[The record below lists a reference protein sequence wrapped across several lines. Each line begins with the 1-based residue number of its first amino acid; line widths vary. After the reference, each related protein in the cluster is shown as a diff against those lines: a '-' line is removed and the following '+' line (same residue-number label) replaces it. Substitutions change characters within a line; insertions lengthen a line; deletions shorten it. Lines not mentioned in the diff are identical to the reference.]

1 MDKGIYTTGLFFGDQ
16 VQLAQSAEV
25 TLINNKVDV
34 IALDLNIVNNGV
46 KKASKFIP
54 HNTDL

>member
-1 MDKGIYTTGLFFGDQ
+1 MRAIITITNDKIDAVKT
-16 VQLAQSAEV
+16 
-25 TLINNKVDV
+25 KVDT
-34 IALDLNIVNNGV
+34 LNNTDLTTVQTNLGIINEGV